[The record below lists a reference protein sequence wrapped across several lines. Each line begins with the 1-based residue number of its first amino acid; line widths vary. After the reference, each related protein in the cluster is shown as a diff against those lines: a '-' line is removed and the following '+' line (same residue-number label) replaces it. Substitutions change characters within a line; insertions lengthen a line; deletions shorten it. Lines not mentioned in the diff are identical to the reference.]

1 MCLQNY
7 MSSCIETIITLLL
20 QKKLRILV
28 HHGQTRQP
36 QCIIYL
42 ILFFHILVACF
53 VMHDQ
58 LVTDKVK
65 AVALCLVRICN
76 HFLYDVLVDGREVVY
91 GIPAVGAPRNAK
103 AEAEIIALDKLVLEV
118 VALNHPKVGD
128 RLLADIE
135 SEAATSIL

>member
-1 MCLQNY
+1 
-7 MSSCIETIITLLL
+7 
-20 QKKLRILV
+20 
-28 HHGQTRQP
+28 
-36 QCIIYL
+36 
-42 ILFFHILVACF
+42 
-53 VMHDQ
+53 MHDQ

-76 HFLYDVLVDGREVVY
+76 HFLYDVLVDGREVVD

-103 AEAEIIALDKLVLEV
+103 AEAEIIALDKLILEV

-135 SEAATSIL
+135 SEAATRIL